1 MQSGKLQAPLSVLRN
16 FPICQ
21 PPRNYSEFPGPPA
34 AGNDFPLGKAGGRY
48 RFIDRETA
56 PQAVDP
62 TCAARPSARA
72 HLPQRVAIQ
81 KIQYVLGQTLT
92 ADLASLDCAAS
103 KTKSLAIDCLGQVPL
118 TLSIFYG
125 SLGTECRTLLVQR
138 LRSCPGSRT
147 K

>member
-1 MQSGKLQAPLSVLRN
+1 MISPLGRPAEGIALLIARQLLKQWTPRALLGLVRAHTSRSVLR
-16 FPICQ
+16 F
-21 PPRNYSEFPGPPA
+21 R
-34 AGNDFPLGKAGGRY
+34 
-48 RFIDRETA
+48 RF
-56 PQAVDP
+56 
-62 TCAARPSARA
+62 
-72 HLPQRVAIQ
+72 
-81 KIQYVLGQTLT
+81 QYVLGQTLT